1 MNAFEKLKAL
11 IAETEKDANSFYAK
25 GNKAAGV
32 RLRKAFQQIKGLAQ
46 DGRNEVSELKKKAE

>member
-11 IAETEKDANSFYAK
+11 VEGTEKDAGSFYLK

-32 RLRKAFQQIKGLAQ
+32 RLRKALQDIKAIAQ
-46 DGRNEVSELKKKAE
+46 EGRNEVSELKRRA

>member
-11 IAETEKDANSFYAK
+11 VERTEKDADSFYLK

-32 RLRKAFQQIKGLAQ
+32 RLRKALQNVKAIAQ
-46 DGRNEVSELKKKAE
+46 EGRNEVSELKRRA

>member
-11 IAETEKDANSFYAK
+11 IVATEKDAYSFYLK

-32 RLRKAFQQIKGLAQ
+32 RLRKAFQQTKAIVQ
-46 DGRNEVSELKKKAE
+46 QGRNEVSELKAKK